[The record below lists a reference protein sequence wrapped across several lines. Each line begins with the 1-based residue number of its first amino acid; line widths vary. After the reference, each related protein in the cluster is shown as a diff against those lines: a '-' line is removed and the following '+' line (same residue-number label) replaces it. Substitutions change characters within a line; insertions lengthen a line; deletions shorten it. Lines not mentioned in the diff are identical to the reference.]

1 MYRIYPALCIGY
13 VTWSTYLVLKT
24 YKLLVFKRIFTL
36 ALSTKFITKLL
47 YYQMFLLLRA
57 FTHDKLSLATRKTLM
72 DALKGLCVCV
82 ECEQTLFKVSRICSK
97 FLERNLKNSIIKN
110 ICFSAFDRYLM
121 SLSRHG
127 FRRVA
132 ITVAIVIQPNLWLY
146 GHWLWLISFLR
157 CLVG

>member
-1 MYRIYPALCIGY
+1 MLHE
-13 VTWSTYLVLKT
+13 VLMYLVKT

-47 YYQMFLLLRA
+47 YYQMFLLLPTCFHTWQIEFSHA
-57 FTHDKLSLATRKTLM
+57 KNLNGCTQ
-72 DALKGLCVCV
+72 GVVCV

-97 FLERNLKNSIIKN
+97 FLERKLKNSIIKN
-110 ICFSAFDRYLM
+110 ICFAAFDRYLM